1 MGEWKD
7 KAEGTVKETVGK
19 ATGDQSMQNEGEA
32 QDTWGHVQG
41 AANNVKDKV
50 GSAANRTAQDM
61 EDATDDDAPNG

>member
-7 KAEGTVKETVGK
+7 KAEGTIKETVGK
-19 ATGDQSMQNEGEA
+19 ATGDQSMENEGKT

-50 GSAANRTAQDM
+50 GARMHDSARDA
-61 EDATDDDAPNG
+61 EDATEDNTNP